1 MAAILKILPG
11 LKAYCHIGL
20 FIWHG
25 KGLLALANIATGYII
40 ISIHMI
46 TNDYALVG
54 LFFILGIIFVASA
67 FVISWLIRPRD
78 PNPAKR
84 ATYECGEI
92 VKGCARV
99 QFNVSYYLVALLFVI
114 FDIEV
119 LFLVPWAA
127 AFRELG
133 VLPYIEMMVFIVIL
147 LFGLVYA
154 WKKGV
159 FEWQ

>member
-1 MAAILKILPG
+1 MYIAI
-11 LKAYCHIGL
+11 
-20 FIWHG
+20 
-25 KGLLALANIATGYII
+25 TYII
-40 ISIHMI
+40 TRIHMI
-46 TNDYALVG
+46 INDYSFVG
-54 LFFILGIIFVASA
+54 LFFILGVLFVASA
-67 FVISWLIRPRD
+67 LIASWCLRPRD
-78 PNPAKR
+78 PTPAKL

-119 LFLVPWAA
+119 LFLVPWATV
-127 AFRELG
+127 FRELG
-133 VLPYIEMMVFIVIL
+133 IVSYIEMMIFIVIL
-147 LFGLVYA
+147 VFGLIYA